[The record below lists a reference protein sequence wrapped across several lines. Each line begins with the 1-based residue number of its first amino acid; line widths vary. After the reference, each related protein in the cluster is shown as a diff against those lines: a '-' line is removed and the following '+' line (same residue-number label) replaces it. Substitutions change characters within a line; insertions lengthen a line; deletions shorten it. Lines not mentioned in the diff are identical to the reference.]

1 MPYTS
6 CRRHFPP
13 SIAIVVAYL
22 ISQQCSH
29 LLFCSAEVINDI
41 NATNPSLYSATNVTD
56 CTCDGAKSPIP
67 EAVQWVLVVVLVLFS
82 AMFSGLTLGL
92 MSLDPSGLEIVMA
105 NSDDPKLARA
115 AKAIYPVRL
124 RGNLLLCTLLLGNVT
139 VNSGLSIVSA
149 NIFSGLIGLLVSTAV
164 ITIFGEIIPQAIC
177 CRYGLQIG
185 EKTIPLVKVLVML
198 FYPICKPMSWVLDK
212 ALGHEI
218 GTTYSSSEM
227 TKLIEMHVQRGE
239 FHSAAGAA
247 MKGALRYHSVTV
259 SEVMTPLINVFMLS
273 ADERLGFDVVA
284 KIFKTG
290 YSRIPVYEVSKSNI
304 VGLLFV
310 KDLIF
315 LDPEDE
321 IPVKNFTHIFGRGLH
336 FVWADDNLGDVLKLL
351 KSGRSHMAVVQD
363 VNQGDGRDPFYE
375 VKGIITLEDILE
387 LIIGDEIIDETDEL
401 VDVNDPNSA
410 VSRSAYIGGEEDKKG
425 QESSRHMDSYRST
438 GATER
443 SVDWQARLRLLDERL
458 VDEHLSPEEVRAVA
472 AHLKT
477 NYTRAVEL
485 TSDRQLKEL
494 LSTVPVSELPPAETC
509 HTADCN
515 DDDFTGVPEDKAE
528 LLYERGVPADFCTI
542 VLSGKIMVM
551 SGADRFRS
559 DVSNWGVLATRAL
572 IDPSYVPDFT
582 AWVLPTSS
590 QAGGCRCVKI
600 DRSSFAG
607 AMDNTAIEKTG
618 HDIITPTATIPVTLN
633 LISKLSRDE
642 EDAPDESKLQAIAEI
657 DEAAA
662 RSQHEGI
669 PSSPLSTPVRARYV
683 RTNDQQKTHSRRSK
697 LLKAFT
703 QKVENDEIP
712 TSSLEKNDQSNDE
725 IPTTSLEKNDQ
736 SNDG

>member
-1 MPYTS
+1 MPHAS
-6 CRRHFPP
+6 CWRQFPP
-13 SIAIVVAYL
+13 SIAIVVAHL
-22 ISQQCSH
+22 LLLLSQNC
-29 LLFCSAEVINDI
+29 LFCSAEEVI
-41 NATNPSLYSATNVTD
+41 NATNITNPSLVDDSATNLNDATAACD
-56 CTCDGAKSPIP
+56 CDEKSSPIP
-67 EAVQWVLVVVLVLFS
+67 PALQWVMIVVLVIFS

-115 AKAIYPVRL
+115 AKAIYPVRV

-149 NIFSGLIGLLVSTAV
+149 SIFSGLIGLLVSTGV

-185 EKTIPLVKVLVML
+185 EATIPLVKILVIL
-198 FYPICKPMSWVLDK
+198 FYPICKPLSWVLDK
-212 ALGHEI
+212 VLGREI

-259 SEVMTPLINVFMLS
+259 NEVMTPLINVFMLS

-284 KIFKTG
+284 RIFKTG

-321 IPVKNFTHIFGRGLH
+321 IPVKNFVHIFGRALH

-363 VNQGDGRDPFYE
+363 VNQGDGGDPFYE

-387 LIIGDEIIDETDEL
+387 LILGDEIVDETDEL

-410 VSRSAYIGGEEDKKG
+410 VSRASYLGGEGYEEEG
-425 QESSRHMDSYRST
+425 QDLSRNRDSYRST
-438 GATER
+438 GVSVR
-443 SVDWQARLRLLDERL
+443 SVSVDWQARLRLLDERL

-477 NYTRAVEL
+477 NYPSAVEL

-494 LSTVPVSELPPAETC
+494 LSTIPVSELPPAETC
-509 HTADCN
+509 HTASCN
-515 DDDFTGVPEDKAE
+515 DDDFSGVPEDKAE

-582 AWVLPTSS
+582 AWVLPNSN

-607 AMDNTAIEKTG
+607 AVDNTAIEKTG
-618 HDIITPTATIPVTLN
+618 HNIINSTVASNSAVKAN
-633 LISKLSRDE
+633 LTSPLSRDE
-642 EDAPDESKLQAIAEI
+642 DVAPDESKMQVIAEGG
-657 DEAAA
+657 DDT
-662 RSQHEGI
+662 RSQHGDI
-669 PSSPLSTPVRARYV
+669 PSAPLSPPTTPSRYV

-703 QKVENDEIP
+703 QKFDDGEIV
-712 TSSLEKNDQSNDE
+712 TDSLEKNDLNNDE
-725 IPTTSLEKNDQ
+725 
-736 SNDG
+736 

>member
-1 MPYTS
+1 MPLAP
-6 CRRHFPP
+6 CRRHVSP
-13 SIAIVVAYL
+13 IAVIVAYL
-22 ISQQCSH
+22 LSQQCSH
-29 LLFCSAEVINDI
+29 LLFCSAEVINDTAPASV
-41 NATNPSLYSATNVTD
+41 ATNITD
-56 CTCDGAKSPIP
+56 TAACTCEGGSSAIP
-67 EAVQWVLVVVLVLFS
+67 AWLQWVLIVVLVLFS

-149 NIFSGLIGLLVSTAV
+149 NIFSGLIGLFVSTAV

-185 EKTIPLVKVLVML
+185 EFTIPLVKVLVII

-212 ALGHEI
+212 VLGREI

-227 TKLIEMHVQRGE
+227 TKLIEMHVQTGQ

-259 SEVMTPLINVFMLS
+259 NEVMTPLINVFMLS

-321 IPVKNFTHIFGRGLH
+321 IPVKNFVHIFGRGLH

-351 KSGRSHMAVVQD
+351 KSGKSHMAVVQD
-363 VNQGDGRDPFYE
+363 VNEGDGGDPFYE

-387 LIIGDEIIDETDEL
+387 LILGDEIVDETDEL

-410 VSRSAYIGGEEDKKG
+410 VAAYIEGEENEEG
-425 QESSRHMDSYRST
+425 QDSPRHINSYRSG
-438 GATER
+438 GASVR

-477 NYTRAVEL
+477 NYPSAVEL
-485 TSDRQLKEL
+485 ISDRQLKEL
-494 LSTVPVSELPPAETC
+494 LSTTPVSELPPAETC
-509 HTADCN
+509 HTASCN
-515 DDDFTGVPEDKAE
+515 DDDFSGVPEDKAE

-559 DVSNWGVLATRAL
+559 DVSNWGVLATRAM

-582 AWVLPTSS
+582 AWVLPSS
-590 QAGGCRCVKI
+590 NQAGGCRCVKI

-607 AMDNTAIEKTG
+607 AVDNTAIEKTG
-618 HDIITPTATIPVTLN
+618 HNIIDSTVAVTALN
-633 LISKLSRDE
+633 IMSQLSREE
-642 EDAPDESKLQAIAEI
+642 EDAPGQSKMQSIAEV
-657 DEAAA
+657 DDAAKSHHGDVSA
-662 RSQHEGI
+662 
-669 PSSPLSTPVRARYV
+669 PSSPPVTPSRYV
-683 RTNDQQKTHSRRSK
+683 RTNDQQKTHNRRSK
-697 LLKAFT
+697 LLKAFK
-703 QKVENDEIP
+703 QKVDSDEIV
-712 TSSLEKNDQSNDE
+712 TNSTETNDQNNDA
-725 IPTTSLEKNDQ
+725 
-736 SNDG
+736 

>member
-1 MPYTS
+1 MAYTS
-6 CRRHFPP
+6 CGRHFSP
-13 SIAIVVAYL
+13 SKAAVNAYL
-22 ISQQCSH
+22 VSQICLP
-29 LLFCSAEVINDI
+29 LLFCSAEVIDNV
-41 NATNPSLYSATNVTD
+41 NANNGVADVSECGCED
-56 CTCDGAKSPIP
+56 KDSPLP
-67 EAVQWVLVVVLVLFS
+67 EALKWSLAAVLVLFS

-105 NSDDPKLARA
+105 NSDDPNLARA

-139 VNSGLSIVSA
+139 VNSGLSIISA
-149 NIFSGLIGLLVSTAV
+149 DIFSGLIGLLVSTAV

-185 EKTIPLVKVLVML
+185 EKTIPLVKSLVVI

-218 GTTYSSSEM
+218 GTTYTSSEM

-239 FHSAAGAA
+239 FNPSAGAA

-259 SEVMTPLINVFMLS
+259 NEVMTPLINVFMLS

-321 IPVKNFTHIFGRGLH
+321 IPVKNFVHIFGRGMH
-336 FVWADDNLGDVLKLL
+336 MVWADDNLGDVLKLL

-363 VNQGDGRDPFYE
+363 VNHGDGRDPFYE

-387 LIIGDEIIDETDEL
+387 LILGDEIVDETDEL
-401 VDVNDPNSA
+401 VDVNDPNST
-410 VSRSAYIGGEEDKKG
+410 VSRASYVGGI
-425 QESSRHMDSYRST
+425 ESEGASHPMDSYRSAGT
-438 GATER
+438 SNPT
-443 SVDWQARLRLLDERL
+443 VDWQARLRLLDERL
-458 VDEHLSPEEVRAVA
+458 VDERLSHEEVRAVA

-477 NYTRAVEL
+477 NYPSAVEF

-494 LSTVPVSELPPAETC
+494 LSTIPVSELPPAETC
-509 HTADCN
+509 HTATFS
-515 DDDFTGVPEDKAE
+515 DDDFSGVPEDKKE
-528 LLYERGVPADFCTI
+528 LLYERGVPADFCTV

-572 IDPSYVPDFT
+572 SDPSYVPDFT
-582 AWVLPTSS
+582 AWVLPSS
-590 QAGGCRCVKI
+590 NQAGGCRCVKI

-607 AMDNTAIEKTG
+607 AVDNTAIERTG
-618 HDIITPTATIPVTLN
+618 HNIIDNSSNNTIQQN
-633 LISKLSRDE
+633 SGE
-642 EDAPDESKLQAIAEI
+642 EVEFVDESKRQISGNADDVAQ
-657 DEAAA
+657 
-662 RSQHEGI
+662 SQHTEI
-669 PSSPLSTPVRARYV
+669 PSHLSPPTTPSRYV
-683 RTNDQQKTHSRRSK
+683 RTNNQQRTHSRRSK

-703 QKVENDEIP
+703 QKNGSDDIL
-712 TSSLEKNDQSNDE
+712 T
-725 IPTTSLEKNDQ
+725 TTSMDNNDQ

>member
-1 MPYTS
+1 
-6 CRRHFPP
+6 
-13 SIAIVVAYL
+13 
-22 ISQQCSH
+22 
-29 LLFCSAEVINDI
+29 
-41 NATNPSLYSATNVTD
+41 
-56 CTCDGAKSPIP
+56 
-67 EAVQWVLVVVLVLFS
+67 
-82 AMFSGLTLGL
+82 

-149 NIFSGLIGLLVSTAV
+149 SIFSGLIGLLVSTSV

-185 EKTIPLVKVLVML
+185 EATIPLVKLLVII
-198 FYPICKPMSWVLDK
+198 FYPICKPLSWVLDK
-212 ALGHEI
+212 LLGREI

-259 SEVMTPLINVFMLS
+259 NEVMTPLINVFMLN

-321 IPVKNFTHIFGRGLH
+321 IPVKNFVHIFGRGLH
-336 FVWADDNLGDVLKLL
+336 NVWADDNLGDVLKLL

-363 VNQGDGRDPFYE
+363 VNQGDGGDPFYE

-387 LIIGDEIIDETDEL
+387 LILGDEIVDETDAL

-410 VSRSAYIGGEEDKKG
+410 VTRASYLGGEENEEG
-425 QESSRHMDSYRST
+425 QESSRNMDSYRST
-438 GATER
+438 GATASVR
-443 SVDWQARLRLLDERL
+443 SIDWEARLRLLDERL

-477 NYTRAVEL
+477 NYPSAVEL
-485 TSDRQLKEL
+485 TSDGQLKEL
-494 LSTVPVSELPPAETC
+494 LSRIPVSELPPAETC
-509 HTADCN
+509 HTASCN
-515 DDDFTGVPEDKAE
+515 DDDFSGVPENKAE
-528 LLYERGVPADFCTI
+528 LLYERGVPADFCTV

-582 AWVLPTSS
+582 AWVLPSS
-590 QAGGCRCVKI
+590 NQASGCRCVKI

-607 AMDNTAIEKTG
+607 AVDNTAIEKTG
-618 HDIITPTATIPVTLN
+618 HNIINSTVAGNSAVKLTPA
-633 LISKLSRDE
+633 SQHSRDE
-642 EDAPDESKLQAIAEI
+642 QDAPDESKMQTIAEGGDI
-657 DEAAA
+657 TRFQNGD
-662 RSQHEGI
+662 I
-669 PSSPLSTPVRARYV
+669 PSAPFSPPATPSRYV
-683 RTNDQQKTHSRRSK
+683 RTNDQEKTHSRRSK

-703 QKVENDEIP
+703 QKFDTDEIV
-712 TSSLEKNDQSNDE
+712 TKNSQEKNDLNND
-725 IPTTSLEKNDQ
+725 K
-736 SNDG
+736 